1 MLDVNQQQKSGH
13 QNPSASHAAL
23 VAQYT
28 TQRLLPAVIVK
39 ILNIEYTNYSV
50 FGKTAADDAIVR
62 EKRQAEHEAYIQNE
76 HATATALEQAWKFAE
91 TLSGGDVW
99 LLEQINQLLRDVMY
113 AKPVY
118 VGKLRRV
125 LSAQQM
131 ETYRASLREPLHAA
145 EILYADG
152 VPDVLK
158 TYNKK
163 LRDADLVYNKF
174 ERLSN
179 KKQNGAVTAIK
190 NDTINK
196 TYSQSENLYERAV
209 LYLEEV
215 FDVAPIQ
222 EQQEILRWLDRDVE
236 FGYDANG
243 QVNPDKRNVDIDNE
257 SVPRVKGS
265 RSHNA
270 TLDAA
275 LPKMS
280 KRLKRQ
286 QVMLQELLAAAVA
299 LAYLPEQGGQQ
310 QQDVEQQNQMLLRE
324 KIAQRKSIAQL
335 NAAINSERD

>member
-13 QNPSASHAAL
+13 QNLNTSHAAL

-39 ILNIEYTNYSV
+39 ILNIEYANYSV

-62 EKRQAEHEAYIQNE
+62 EMRQAEHDAYIQNE
-76 HATATALEQAWKFAE
+76 YATATALEQAWKFAE

-99 LLEQINQLLRDVMY
+99 LLEQINQLLRDAMY

-131 ETYRASLREPLHAA
+131 ETYRASLREPLDPA
-145 EILYADG
+145 EVLYADG

-174 ERLSN
+174 ERLSS
-179 KKQNGAVTAIK
+179 KKQTTSVTSIK
-190 NDTINK
+190 HDTIKK
-196 TYSQSENLYERAV
+196 TYNQSENLYERAV
-209 LYLEEV
+209 LYLEEM

-222 EQQEILRWLDRDVE
+222 EQQEILRWLDRDVD

-243 QVNPDKRNVDIDNE
+243 QVNPDKRNVGIDNE

-265 RSHNA
+265 RSHHA
-270 TLDAA
+270 TLNAA

-286 QVMLQELLAAAVA
+286 QIVLQELLAAAVA
-299 LAYLPEQGGQQ
+299 LAYVPEQGAK
-310 QQDVEQQNQMLLRE
+310 QQDDIEHQNQTLLRE
-324 KIAQRKSIAQL
+324 KIAQRKTIAQL
-335 NAAINSERD
+335 NAAINPERD